1 MTRTAWPLFPT
12 PISPKARAKPELSCT
27 PGREASWRATPYVLR
42 SAQRVRETRYIILWA
57 AVTNFSR
64 IFTIFTKFSR
74 IYKYPLLKFTKI
86 HKIFTLAPIKNC
98 LTLVSQCNL
107 CELP

>member
-74 IYKYPLLKFTKI
+74 IYMFAQSKFTKI
-86 HKIFTLAPIKNC
+86 HKIFTPAPIKIYITF
-98 LTLVSQCNL
+98 LSHCNL
-107 CELP
+107 CELL